1 MIAQICGRLAHKS
14 PEEIIIDCNGVGYG
28 VRVPLSTFY
37 ELPDIGAEVV
47 LRIHT
52 HVREDALHLYGFATS
67 KEKELFGLLI
77 GVSGVGPRL
86 AINVL
91 SGIATHDLE
100 RALQEGD
107 LLSLTRIPGVGRKTA
122 ERMLVELKDKVAAT
136 GAGVSTGVQMRDGKI
151 KDALSALVNLGYQ
164 KGIAEEAVRNCVRQ
178 HREELSLEEL
188 LKESLRL
195 LAKH

>member
-14 PEEIIIDCNGVGYG
+14 PEEIVVDCNGVGYG

-37 ELPDIGAEVV
+37 ELPEVGEEVV
-47 LRIHT
+47 LRVHT
-52 HVREDALHLYGFATS
+52 HVREDALHLYGFLTV
-67 KEKELFGLLI
+67 KEKDLFCLLI
-77 GVSGVGPRL
+77 AVSGVGPRL

-122 ERMLVELKDKVAAT
+122 ERMLVELKDKVSAP
-136 GAGVSTGVQMRDGKI
+136 GAPGVGVMQMRDGKV
-151 KDALSALVNLGYQ
+151 KDALSALINLGYQ
-164 KGIAEEAVRNCVRQ
+164 RGIAEEAVRDCVRQ
-178 HREELSLEEL
+178 QGEELSLEEL

-195 LAKH
+195 LAKG

>member
-47 LRIHT
+47 LSVHT

-122 ERMLVELKDKVAAT
+122 ERMLVELKDKVSAPGAGPAT
-136 GAGVSTGVQMRDGKI
+136 GMPMRDGKV

-164 KGIAEEAVRNCVRQ
+164 KGIAEEAVRDCVRQ
-178 HREELSLEEL
+178 HGEELSLEEL

>member
-14 PEEIIIDCNGVGYG
+14 PEEIVVDCNGVGYG

-37 ELPDIGAEVV
+37 ELPEIGEEVI
-47 LRIHT
+47 LRVHT
-52 HVREDALHLYGFATS
+52 HVREDALHLYGFLTG

-122 ERMLVELKDKVAAT
+122 ERMLLELKDKVAAP
-136 GAGVSTGVQMRDGKI
+136 GAGAATGMPMRDGKV
-151 KDALSALVNLGYQ
+151 KDALSALLNLGYQ
-164 KGIAEEAVRNCVRQ
+164 KGIAEEAVRDCVRQ
-178 HREELSLEEL
+178 HGEELSLEEL
-188 LKESLRL
+188 LKESLRM
-195 LAKH
+195 LAKG

>member
-47 LRIHT
+47 LRVHT
-52 HVREDALHLYGFATS
+52 HVREDALHLYGFLTV
-67 KEKELFGLLI
+67 KEKDLFGLLI

-122 ERMLVELKDKVAAT
+122 ERMLLELKDKVSPTGT
-136 GAGVSTGVQMRDGKI
+136 GAAAGIPMRDGKV

-164 KGIAEEAVRNCVRQ
+164 RGIAEEAVRDMVRQ
-178 HREELSLEEL
+178 HGEELSLEEL

>member
-14 PEEIIIDCNGVGYG
+14 PDEIIIDCNGVGYG

-122 ERMLVELKDKVAAT
+122 ERMVVELKDKVSAT
-136 GAGVSTGVQMRDGKI
+136 GAGVTTGIAMRDGKV

-178 HREELSLEEL
+178 HGEELPLEEL

-195 LAKH
+195 LVKH

>member
-1 MIAQICGRLAHKS
+1 MISQICGRLAHKS

-37 ELPDIGAEVV
+37 ELPDIGEEVV
-47 LRIHT
+47 LRVHT
-52 HVREDALHLYGFATS
+52 HVREDILSLYGFATP
-67 KEKELFGLLI
+67 KEKELFCLLI

-107 LLSLTRIPGVGRKTA
+107 LLSLTHIPGVGRKTA
-122 ERMLVELKDKVAAT
+122 ERMLVELKDKVSAP
-136 GAGVSTGVQMRDGKI
+136 GAGVATGIPMRDGMV

-164 KGIAEEAVRNCVRQ
+164 KGIAEEAVRDCVRQ
-178 HREELSLEEL
+178 RGEELSLEKL

>member
-1 MIAQICGRLAHKS
+1 
-14 PEEIIIDCNGVGYG
+14 
-28 VRVPLSTFY
+28 VPLSTFY

-47 LRIHT
+47 LRVHT

-122 ERMLVELKDKVAAT
+122 ERMLVELKDKVSTT
-136 GAGVSTGVQMRDGKI
+136 GAGAVTGIAMRDGKI

-164 KGIAEEAVRNCVRQ
+164 KGIAEEAVRDCMRQ
-178 HREELSLEEL
+178 HGEELPLEEL

>member
-14 PEEIIIDCNGVGYG
+14 PEEIIVDCNGVGYG

-47 LRIHT
+47 LRVHT
-52 HVREDALHLYGFATS
+52 HVREDALHLYGFLTG
-67 KEKELFGLLI
+67 KEKDLFGLLI

-122 ERMLVELKDKVAAT
+122 ERMLLELKDKVSAT
-136 GAGVSTGVQMRDGKI
+136 GAGVAAGIPMRDGMV

-164 KGIAEEAVRNCVRQ
+164 RGIAEEAVRDCVRQ
-178 HREELSLEEL
+178 HGEELSLEEL

-195 LAKH
+195 LAKG

>member
-14 PEEIIIDCNGVGYG
+14 PDEIVVDCNGVGYG

-37 ELPDIGAEVV
+37 ELPEVGEEV
-47 LRIHT
+47 ILRVHT
-52 HVREDALHLYGFATS
+52 HVREDALHLYGFATP
-67 KEKELFGLLI
+67 KEKELFCLLI
-77 GVSGVGPRL
+77 AVSGVGPRL

-122 ERMLVELKDKVAAT
+122 ERMLVELKDKVSAP
-136 GAGVSTGVQMRDGKI
+136 GAGVVGVMQMRDGKV

-164 KGIAEEAVRNCVRQ
+164 RGIAEEAIRDCVRQ
-178 HREELSLEEL
+178 HGAELSLEEL

>member
-37 ELPDIGAEVV
+37 ELPEIGEEVV

-122 ERMLVELKDKVAAT
+122 ERMVVELKDKVSAT
-136 GAGVSTGVQMRDGKI
+136 GAGVTTGIAMRDGKV

-178 HREELSLEEL
+178 HGEELPLEEL

-195 LAKH
+195 LVKH

>member
-14 PEEIIIDCNGVGYG
+14 PEEIVVDCNGVGYG

-37 ELPDIGAEVV
+37 ELPEVGEEV
-47 LRIHT
+47 ILRVHT
-52 HVREDALHLYGFATS
+52 HVREDALHLYGFATG
-67 KEKELFGLLI
+67 KEKELFCLLI
-77 GVSGVGPRL
+77 AVSGVGPRL

-122 ERMLVELKDKVAAT
+122 ERMLLELKDKISPT
-136 GAGVSTGVQMRDGKI
+136 GAGVAGVVQIRDGMVR
-151 KDALSALVNLGYQ
+151 DALSALVNLGYQ
-164 KGIAEEAVRNCVRQ
+164 RGIAEEAIRDCVRQ
-178 HREELSLEEL
+178 RGAELSLEEL

>member
-47 LRIHT
+47 LRVHT
-52 HVREDALHLYGFATS
+52 HVREDALHLYGFLTV
-67 KEKELFGLLI
+67 KEKDLFGLLI

-122 ERMLVELKDKVAAT
+122 ERMLVELRDKVSAA
-136 GAGVSTGVQMRDGKI
+136 GAGVATGIPMRDGMV

-164 KGIAEEAVRNCVRQ
+164 KGIAEEAVRDIVRQ
-178 HREELSLEEL
+178 HGEEISLGEL

>member
-122 ERMLVELKDKVAAT
+122 ERMVVELKDKVSAT
-136 GAGVSTGVQMRDGKI
+136 GAGVTTGIAMRDGKV

-164 KGIAEEAVRNCVRQ
+164 KGIAEEAVRDCVRQ
-178 HREELSLEEL
+178 HGEELPLEEL

>member
-1 MIAQICGRLAHKS
+1 MIAQICGRLTHKS

-122 ERMLVELKDKVAAT
+122 ERMLVELKDKVSAP
-136 GAGVSTGVQMRDGKI
+136 GAGAAIGIVMRDGKV

-178 HREELSLEEL
+178 HGEELSLEEL

>member
-122 ERMLVELKDKVAAT
+122 ERMVVELKDKVSAT
-136 GAGVSTGVQMRDGKI
+136 GAGVTTGIAMRDGKV

-178 HREELSLEEL
+178 HGEELPLEEL

-195 LAKH
+195 LVKH

>member
-14 PEEIIIDCNGVGYG
+14 PEEIIVDCNGVGYG

-47 LRIHT
+47 LRVHT
-52 HVREDALHLYGFATS
+52 HVREDALHLYGFLTV
-67 KEKELFGLLI
+67 KEKDLFGLLI

-122 ERMLVELKDKVAAT
+122 ERMLLELKDKVSAT
-136 GAGVSTGVQMRDGKI
+136 GAGAAAGIPMRDGKI
-151 KDALSALVNLGYQ
+151 KDALSALVYLGYQ
-164 KGIAEEAVRNCVRQ
+164 KGIAEEAVRDCVRQ
-178 HREELSLEEL
+178 HGEELSLEEL

>member
-14 PEEIIIDCNGVGYG
+14 PEEIIVDCNGVGYG

-47 LRIHT
+47 LRVHT
-52 HVREDALHLYGFATS
+52 HVREDALHLYGFLTG

-122 ERMLVELKDKVAAT
+122 ERMLLELKDKVSAPGT
-136 GAGVSTGVQMRDGKI
+136 GAAAGIPMRDGKV

-164 KGIAEEAVRNCVRQ
+164 KGIAEEAVRDIVRQ
-178 HREELSLEEL
+178 RGEELSLEEL

-195 LAKH
+195 LAKG

>member
-14 PEEIIIDCNGVGYG
+14 PEEIIVDCNGVGYG

-37 ELPDIGAEVV
+37 ELPDIGEEVV

-52 HVREDALHLYGFATS
+52 HVREDILSLYGFATA

-77 GVSGVGPRL
+77 AVSGVGPRL

-107 LLSLTRIPGVGRKTA
+107 LLSLIRIPGVGRKTA
-122 ERMLVELKDKVAAT
+122 ERMLVELKDKVFAP
-136 GAGVSTGVQMRDGKI
+136 GAGVATGIAMRDGKI

-164 KGIAEEAVRNCVRQ
+164 KGIAEEAVREVARQ
-178 HREELSLEEL
+178 QGAELSLEEL

>member
-1 MIAQICGRLAHKS
+1 MIAQICGRLVHKS
-14 PEEIIIDCNGVGYG
+14 PEEIIVDCNGVGYG

-47 LRIHT
+47 LRVHT
-52 HVREDALHLYGFATS
+52 HVREDALHLYGFLTR

-122 ERMLVELKDKVAAT
+122 ERMLLELKDKVSAP
-136 GAGVSTGVQMRDGKI
+136 GAGVATGIPIRDRKI

-164 KGIAEEAVRNCVRQ
+164 KGIAEEAVRDCMRQ
-178 HREELSLEEL
+178 RGEELSLEEL

>member
-14 PEEIIIDCNGVGYG
+14 PAEIIVDCNGVGYG

-37 ELPDIGAEVV
+37 ELPEIGEEVV

-52 HVREDALHLYGFATS
+52 HVREDALHLYGFLTV
-67 KEKELFGLLI
+67 KEKDLFGLLI

-122 ERMLVELKDKVAAT
+122 ERMLLELKDKVSATCAGVAT
-136 GAGVSTGVQMRDGKI
+136 GIPMRDGKV

-164 KGIAEEAVRNCVRQ
+164 RGIAEEAVRNCVRQ
-178 HREELSLEEL
+178 QGEELSLEEL

>member
-47 LRIHT
+47 LRVHT
-52 HVREDALHLYGFATS
+52 HVREDALHLYGFLTV
-67 KEKELFGLLI
+67 KEKDLFGLLI

-122 ERMLVELKDKVAAT
+122 ERMLVELKDKVSAP
-136 GAGVSTGVQMRDGKI
+136 GAGPAAGIPMRDGKV

-164 KGIAEEAVRNCVRQ
+164 RGIAEEAVRDCVRQ
-178 HREELSLEEL
+178 HGEELSLEEL

>member
-1 MIAQICGRLAHKS
+1 LAHKS
-14 PEEIIIDCNGVGYG
+14 PEEIIVDCNGVGYG

-47 LRIHT
+47 LRVHT
-52 HVREDALHLYGFATS
+52 HVREDALHLYGFLTG
-67 KEKELFGLLI
+67 KEKDLFGLLI

-122 ERMLVELKDKVAAT
+122 ERMLLELKDKVSAT
-136 GAGVSTGVQMRDGKI
+136 GAGVAAGIPMRDGMV

-164 KGIAEEAVRNCVRQ
+164 RGIAEEAVRDCVRQ
-178 HREELSLEEL
+178 HGAELSLEEL

-195 LAKH
+195 LAKG

>member
-14 PEEIIIDCNGVGYG
+14 PEEIIVDCNGVGYG

-47 LRIHT
+47 LRVHT
-52 HVREDALHLYGFATS
+52 HVREDALHLYGFLTG
-67 KEKELFGLLI
+67 KEKDLFGLLI

-122 ERMLVELKDKVAAT
+122 ERMLLELKDKVSAT
-136 GAGVSTGVQMRDGKI
+136 GAGVAAGIPMRDGMV

-164 KGIAEEAVRNCVRQ
+164 RGIAEEAVRDCVRQ
-178 HREELSLEEL
+178 HGAELSLEEL

-195 LAKH
+195 LAKG

>member
-14 PEEIIIDCNGVGYG
+14 PEEIIVDCNGVGYG

-37 ELPDIGAEVV
+37 ELPDVGAEVV

-52 HVREDALHLYGFATS
+52 HVREDALHLYGFLTG

-91 SGIATHDLE
+91 SGIATHELE

-122 ERMLVELKDKVAAT
+122 ERMLVELKDKVSAT
-136 GAGVSTGVQMRDGKI
+136 GAGAAAGIPMRDGMV

-164 KGIAEEAVRNCVRQ
+164 RGIAEEAVRDCVRR
-178 HREELSLEEL
+178 HGEELSLEEL

-195 LAKH
+195 LAKG

>member
-14 PEEIIIDCNGVGYG
+14 PEEIIVDCNGVGYG

-52 HVREDALHLYGFATS
+52 HVREDALHLYGFLTG

-86 AINVL
+86 AVNVL

-107 LLSLTRIPGVGRKTA
+107 LLSLTRIPGVGRKIA
-122 ERMLVELKDKVAAT
+122 ERMLLELKDKVSAT
-136 GAGVSTGVQMRDGKI
+136 GAGVAAGIPMRDGKI

-164 KGIAEEAVRNCVRQ
+164 KGIAEEAVRDCVRR
-178 HREELSLEEL
+178 HGAELSLEEL
-188 LKESLRL
+188 LKDSLRL
-195 LAKH
+195 LSKH

>member
-1 MIAQICGRLAHKS
+1 MISQICGRLAHKS

-47 LRIHT
+47 LRVHT
-52 HVREDALHLYGFATS
+52 HVREDALHLYGFLTG

-91 SGIATHDLE
+91 SGIATHNLE
-100 RALQEGD
+100 QALQEGD

-122 ERMLVELKDKVAAT
+122 ERMLLELKDKVSAP
-136 GAGVSTGVQMRDGKI
+136 GAGAAAGIPMRDGMV

-164 KGIAEEAVRNCVRQ
+164 RGIAEEAVRDCVRQ
-178 HREELSLEEL
+178 LGEELSLEEL
-188 LKESLRL
+188 LKESLRM
-195 LAKH
+195 LAKG

>member
-14 PEEIIIDCNGVGYG
+14 PEEIIVDCNGVGYG

-37 ELPDIGAEVV
+37 ELPDIGEEVV

-52 HVREDALHLYGFATS
+52 HVREDILSLYGFATA

-77 GVSGVGPRL
+77 AVSGVGPRL

-107 LLSLTRIPGVGRKTA
+107 VLSLTRIPGVGRKTA
-122 ERMLVELKDKVAAT
+122 ERMLVELKDKVFAP
-136 GAGVSTGVQMRDGKI
+136 GAGVAAGVQIRDGKI

-164 KGIAEEAVRNCVRQ
+164 RGIAEEAIRDCVRQ
-178 HREELSLEEL
+178 QGAELSLEEL

>member
-14 PEEIIIDCNGVGYG
+14 PEEIIVDCNGVGYG

-37 ELPDIGAEVV
+37 ELPEVGEEV
-47 LRIHT
+47 ILRVHT
-52 HVREDALHLYGFATS
+52 HVREDALHLYGFLTG

-122 ERMLVELKDKVAAT
+122 ERMLVELRDKVSAP
-136 GAGVSTGVQMRDGKI
+136 GAGVATGIPMRDGKI
-151 KDALSALVNLGYQ
+151 KDALSALFNLGYQ
-164 KGIAEEAVRNCVRQ
+164 KGIAEEAVRDIVRQ
-178 HREELSLEEL
+178 HGEEISLEEL

-195 LAKH
+195 LAKG

>member
-122 ERMLVELKDKVAAT
+122 ERMLLELKDKVSAPGVGVA
-136 GAGVSTGVQMRDGKI
+136 AGVSMRDGKV

-164 KGIAEEAVRNCVRQ
+164 KGIAEEAVRDCVRQ
-178 HREELSLEEL
+178 HGEELPLEEL

>member
-122 ERMLVELKDKVAAT
+122 ERMVVELKDKVSAT
-136 GAGVSTGVQMRDGKI
+136 GAGVTTGIAMRDGKV

-178 HREELSLEEL
+178 HGEELPLEEL

>member
-14 PEEIIIDCNGVGYG
+14 PEEIIVDCNGVGYG

-37 ELPDIGAEVV
+37 ELPEVGEEII

-52 HVREDALHLYGFATS
+52 HVREDILSLYGFLTT
-67 KEKELFGLLI
+67 KEKDIFCLLI
-77 GVSGVGPRL
+77 AVSGVGPRL

-122 ERMLVELKDKVAAT
+122 ERMMLELKDKVRAA
-136 GAGVSTGVQMRDGKI
+136 GAGVGEGVQIRDGMV

-164 KGIAEEAVRNCVRQ
+164 KGIAEEAVRDIVRQ
-178 HREELSLEEL
+178 HGAELSLEEL

-195 LAKH
+195 LSKH

>member
-14 PEEIIIDCNGVGYG
+14 PEEIIVDCNGVGYG

-52 HVREDALHLYGFATS
+52 HVREDALHLYGFLTG
-67 KEKELFGLLI
+67 KEKDLFGLLI

-122 ERMLVELKDKVAAT
+122 ERMLLELKDKVSAT
-136 GAGVSTGVQMRDGKI
+136 GAGVAAGIPMRDGMV

-164 KGIAEEAVRNCVRQ
+164 RGIAEEAVRDCVRQ
-178 HREELSLEEL
+178 HGAELSLEEL

-195 LAKH
+195 LAKG

>member
-14 PEEIIIDCNGVGYG
+14 PGEIIVDCNGVGYG

-37 ELPDIGAEVV
+37 ELPEVGEEVV
-47 LRIHT
+47 LRVHT
-52 HVREDALHLYGFATS
+52 HVREDVLHLYGFATG
-67 KEKELFGLLI
+67 KEKELFCLLI
-77 GVSGVGPRL
+77 AVSGVGPRL

-122 ERMLVELKDKVAAT
+122 ERMLLELKDKVFAVE
-136 GAGVSTGVQMRDGKI
+136 AGVGEGVQIRDGKV

-164 KGIAEEAVRNCVRQ
+164 RGIAEEAIRDCVRQ
-178 HREELSLEEL
+178 HGAELSLEEL

-195 LAKH
+195 LAKG

>member
-14 PEEIIIDCNGVGYG
+14 PAEIIVDCNGVGYG

-37 ELPDIGAEVV
+37 ELPEIGEEVV

-52 HVREDALHLYGFATS
+52 HVREDALHLYGFLTG

-122 ERMLVELKDKVAAT
+122 ERMLLELKDKVSAT
-136 GAGVSTGVQMRDGKI
+136 GAGAATGIPMRDGMV

-164 KGIAEEAVRNCVRQ
+164 RGIAEEAVRDCVRQ
-178 HREELSLEEL
+178 HGDELSLEEL

>member
-14 PEEIIIDCNGVGYG
+14 PEEIIVDCNGVGYG

-52 HVREDALHLYGFATS
+52 HVREDALHLYGFLTG
-67 KEKELFGLLI
+67 KEKDLFGLLI

-122 ERMLVELKDKVAAT
+122 ERMLLELKDKVSAT
-136 GAGVSTGVQMRDGKI
+136 GAGVAAGIPMRDGMV

-164 KGIAEEAVRNCVRQ
+164 RGIAEEAVRDCVRQ
-178 HREELSLEEL
+178 HGEELSLEEL

-195 LAKH
+195 LAKG